1 MSQVVLHQLTKQF
14 GPVTAVSNV
23 SLTAPAG
30 QITALL
36 GPSGCGK
43 TTILKTVAGLIQPT
57 SGDVQFNGRSILN
70 IPAEK
75 RNAVMVFQNHLLF
88 PYLSVGENVGFGLKM
103 RGVAPTVIRQR
114 VSDFLEMVQLPGL
127 AERRPNE
134 LSGGQQQR
142 VALARALIV
151 EPTVLL
157 LDEPLSNLDAHLREE
172 MRGLIRS
179 LQQQLNMTTIMVT
192 HDQEEAVLLADQIGL
207 LFAGE
212 LAQVGPPVDF
222 YERPSSPQ
230 VAKFFGASNF
240 ILAHKHGDVAETAV
254 GSWHIAPSC
263 VPDGPV
269 TLTIRPEQIQL
280 VSSDNS
286 LPNVVRGTI
295 EQVIYAGTHTRL
307 TVCLTSQTSVTLTA
321 APTIAQKYPAQSA
334 VWLHFPPEH
343 LWPLQEN
350 ISFL

>member
-1 MSQVVLHQLTKQF
+1 MTTVTLENLSKQF
-14 GPVTAVSNV
+14 GEFTAVSHV
-23 SLTAPAG
+23 TLTAPDG

-43 TTILKTVAGLIQPT
+43 TTILKTIAGLLEP
-57 SGDVQFNGRSILN
+57 SAGDVLFNGRSVLN

-103 RGVAPTVIRQR
+103 RGVDAATIQQKVEEH
-114 VSDFLEMVQLPGL
+114 LAMVQLPSL
-127 AERRPNE
+127 ANRRPNE

-172 MRGLIRS
+172 MRQLIRT
-179 LQQQLNMTTIMVT
+179 LQQSLNMTTIVVT

-207 LFAGE
+207 MFDGK
-212 LAQVGPPVDF
+212 LAQLGPPSDF
-222 YERPSSPQ
+222 YERPSTHQ
-230 VAKFFGASNF
+230 VASFFGATNF
-240 ILAHKHGDVAETAV
+240 IAGKKRGDVVETAV
-254 GSWHIAPSC
+254 GPLQIAPNA

-269 TLTIRPEQIQL
+269 QLTIRPEHVQL
-280 VSSDNS
+280 ASADAN
-286 LPNVVRGTI
+286 LPNQLCATVQ
-295 EQVIYAGTHTRL
+295 EAIYAGTHTRL
-307 TVCLTSQTSVTLTA
+307 RLTLDGKVELTLLTA
-321 APTIAQKYPAQSA
+321 PAAAKTIGVGTA
-334 VWLHFPPEH
+334 VNIHLPPEH
-343 LWPLQEN
+343 LWALH
-350 ISFL
+350 

>member
-1 MSQVVLHQLTKQF
+1 MTTVELQHLSKQF
-14 GPVTAVSNV
+14 GEVTAVSQV
-23 SLTAPAG
+23 SLNAPDG

-43 TTILKTVAGLIQPT
+43 TTILKTIAGLLAP
-57 SGDVQFNGRSILN
+57 SAGDVLFNGRSVLN

-103 RGVAPTVIRQR
+103 RGVDAATIRQK
-114 VSDFLEMVQLPGL
+114 VDEHLALVQLPGL
-127 AERRPNE
+127 AKRRPNE

-172 MRGLIRS
+172 MRQLIRT
-179 LQQQLNMTTIMVT
+179 LQRSLNMTTIVVT

-207 LFAGE
+207 MFDSK
-212 LAQVGPPVDF
+212 LAQVGPPSDF
-222 YERPSSPQ
+222 YERPSTRQ
-230 VAKFFGASNF
+230 VASFFGATNF
-240 ILAHKHGDVAETAV
+240 LAGEKCGNRVKTAV
-254 GSWHIAPSC
+254 GPLHVAPNA

-269 TLTIRPEQIQL
+269 QLTIRPEHVQL
-280 VSSDNS
+280 APADGR
-286 LPNVVRGTI
+286 LPNQLCATVQ
-295 EQVIYAGTHTRL
+295 EAIYAGTHTRL
-307 TVCLTSQTSVTLTA
+307 RLTLDGDIELTLITAPAAAKTVGVGTA
-321 APTIAQKYPAQSA
+321 
-334 VWLHFPPEH
+334 VHLHLPPEH
-343 LWPLQEN
+343 LWPLP
-350 ISFL
+350 